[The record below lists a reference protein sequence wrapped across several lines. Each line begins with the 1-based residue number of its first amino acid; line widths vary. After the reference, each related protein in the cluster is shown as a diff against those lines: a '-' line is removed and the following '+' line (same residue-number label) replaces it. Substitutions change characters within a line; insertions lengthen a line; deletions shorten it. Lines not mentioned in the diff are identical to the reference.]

1 MLELEESDEVRLF
14 RALSL
19 GITLSFPHLTGID
32 VEPVMRTTAKPALG
46 RAAPCS
52 VWKLDITDEDE
63 CSGSRFGN
71 AAEQGAQP
79 A

>member
-1 MLELEESDEVRLF
+1 MPELGQSDAMRLF
-14 RALSL
+14 SL

-32 VEPVMRTTAKPALG
+32 VKPAMRTTAKPALG

-63 CSGSRFGN
+63 RPGSSFGN
-71 AAEQGAQP
+71 AAEPGARP